1 MGCSKIQEK
10 FKEGG
15 NGLQG
20 MFYFVNIYA
29 AEVFIFCVGIDFAL
43 KIAQCNEADKRKEV

>member
-43 KIAQCNEADKRKEV
+43 KIA